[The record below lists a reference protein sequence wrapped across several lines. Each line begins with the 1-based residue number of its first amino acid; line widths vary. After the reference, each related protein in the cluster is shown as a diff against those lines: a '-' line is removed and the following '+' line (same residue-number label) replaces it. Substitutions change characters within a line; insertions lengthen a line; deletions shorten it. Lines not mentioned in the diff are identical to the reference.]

1 MYLHTQSILNVDDYA
16 PGLYARSKILKQ
28 AGFQVIE
35 AMTGGQTL
43 ELVSERMPA
52 IVLLDVNL
60 PDMSG
65 FEVCKQI
72 KKNPATAST
81 TVLHISASSS
91 QAQHLVT
98 GLNCGADSYLV
109 EPVDPGVLVATVRAF
124 LRTRD
129 AESALRQSNEDL
141 QRFAY
146 MVAHE
151 LNEPL
156 RTVSAHTQL
165 LSQQLT
171 QPLDEGTSEC
181 IHHVLDGARRMRL
194 FIDDLLKYSQAIHGS
209 RDVRSLN
216 GEAILS
222 DVVANLYAA
231 IEKSGA
237 QVTHDPL
244 PDFVADRRI
253 EQVLQNLLSNAIKYR
268 RPNVPLE
275 VHISAQPV
283 SGGWQFSVKD
293 NGMGIDAQYTEHI
306 FHIFRRLQGR
316 EIPGNGIGLALSQ
329 KIVEAHGG
337 KIWVESEPGAGSTFH
352 FTIPQP
358 QAATTAV

>member
-1 MYLHTQSILNVDDYA
+1 
-16 PGLYARSKILKQ
+16 
-28 AGFQVIE
+28 
-35 AMTGGQTL
+35 
-43 ELVSERMPA
+43 
-52 IVLLDVNL
+52 
-60 PDMSG
+60 MSG
-65 FEVCKQI
+65 FEVCERI

-81 TVLHISASSS
+81 TVLHISASSA
-91 QAQHLVT
+91 QAQHLVA
-98 GLNCGADSYLV
+98 GLNSGADSYLV

-165 LSQQLT
+165 LSQQLK
-171 QPLDEGTSEC
+171 QPLDQGTSEC
-181 IHHVLDGARRMRL
+181 LHHVLDGARRMRF
-194 FIDDLLKYSQAIHGS
+194 FIDDILKYSQAIHGS

-216 GEAILS
+216 GESLLA
-222 DVVANLYAA
+222 DVLANLYAA

-237 QVTHDPL
+237 QVTHDPM
-244 PDFVADRRI
+244 PDFAADGRV

-268 RPNVPLE
+268 RPNVPLQIH
-275 VHISAQPV
+275 VSAQPV

-293 NGMGIDAQYTEHI
+293 NGMGIDAPYREQI

-316 EIPGNGIGLALSQ
+316 DIPGTGIGLALSQ

-337 KIWVESEPGAGSTFH
+337 KIWVESELGVGSTFH
-352 FTIPQP
+352 FTVPQR

>member
-1 MYLHTQSILNVDDYA
+1 MSLPTQSILNVDDYA
-16 PGLYARSKILKQ
+16 PGLYARSKVLKQ
-28 AGFQVIE
+28 AGFKVIE

-43 ELVSERMPA
+43 EIVSERMPA

-65 FEVCKQI
+65 FEVCERI

-81 TVLHISASSS
+81 TVVHISASSA
-91 QAQHLVT
+91 QAHHLVM

-129 AESALRQSNEDL
+129 AEAALRRSNEDL

-165 LSQQLT
+165 LSQQLK

-194 FIDDLLKYSQAIHGS
+194 FIDDVLKYSQAIHGS
-209 RDVRSLN
+209 RDVRPLN
-216 GEAILS
+216 GEALLS

-237 QVTHDPL
+237 RITHDPM
-244 PDFVADRRI
+244 PDFVADARI
-253 EQVLQNLLSNAIKYR
+253 VQVLQNLLSNAIKYR
-268 RPNVPLE
+268 RPDVPLE
-275 VHISAQPV
+275 VHIAAQPV

-293 NGMGIDAQYTEHI
+293 NGLGIDPQYREQI

-316 EIPGNGIGLALSQ
+316 EIPGSGIGLALSQ

-337 KIWVESEPGAGSTFH
+337 KIWVESEPGPGSTFH
-352 FTIPQP
+352 FTIPQQP
-358 QAATTAV
+358 IA

>member
-1 MYLHTQSILNVDDYA
+1 MYQHTLSILNVDDYA
-16 PGLYARSKILKQ
+16 PGLYARSKVLKQ
-28 AGFQVIE
+28 AGFKVIE

-65 FEVCKQI
+65 FEVCERI
-72 KKNPATAST
+72 KKNPKTAST
-81 TVLHISASSS
+81 TVVHISASSA
-91 QAQHLVT
+91 QAQHLVM

-109 EPVDPGVLVATVRAF
+109 EPVDPGVLIATIKAF

-129 AESALRQSNEDL
+129 AESALRRSNEDL

-165 LSQQLT
+165 LSQQLK

-181 IHHVLDGARRMRL
+181 IHYVLDGARRMRL
-194 FIDDLLKYSQAIHGS
+194 FIDDILKYSQAIHGG

-216 GEAILS
+216 GESLLS

-237 QVTHDPL
+237 QVTHDPM
-244 PDFVADRRI
+244 PDFVADGRI

-268 RPNVPLE
+268 RPSVPLE
-275 VHISAQPV
+275 VHVSAQPV

-293 NGMGIDAQYTEHI
+293 NGLGIDAPYREQI

-316 EIPGNGIGLALSQ
+316 EIPGSGIGLALSQ

-337 KIWVESEPGAGSTFH
+337 RIWVESEPGVGSTFH
-352 FTIPQP
+352 FTVPQQ
-358 QAATTAV
+358 QAAAV

>member
-1 MYLHTQSILNVDDYA
+1 VFLHTQSILNVDDYA

-28 AGFQVIE
+28 AGFKVLE

-65 FEVCKQI
+65 FEVCERI
-72 KKNPATAST
+72 KKNPKTAAT
-81 TVLHISASSS
+81 TVLHISASSA

-98 GLNCGADSYLV
+98 GLNSGADSYLV
-109 EPVDPGVLVATVRAF
+109 EPVDPGVLIATIKAF

-129 AESALRQSNEDL
+129 AESALRRSNEDL

-165 LSQQLT
+165 LAQQLK
-171 QPLDEGTSEC
+171 QPAEEGTSEC
-181 IHHVLDGARRMRL
+181 IQHVLDGARRMRL
-194 FIDDLLKYSQAIHGS
+194 FIDDILKYSQAIHDN
-209 RDVRSLN
+209 RDFRSLN
-216 GEAILS
+216 GESLFA

-237 QVTHDPL
+237 QITHDPM

-268 RPNVPLE
+268 RPGVPLE
-275 VHISAQPV
+275 VHVSAQPV

-293 NGMGIDAQYTEHI
+293 NGLGIDSQYSDQI

-316 EIPGNGIGLALSQ
+316 EIPGSGIGLALSQ

-337 KIWVESEPGAGSTFH
+337 KIWVESEPGAGSTFY
-352 FTIPQP
+352 FTIPQQ
-358 QAATTAV
+358 QAAVTAV

>member
-1 MYLHTQSILNVDDYA
+1 MSTPSILNVDDYA
-16 PGLYARSKILKQ
+16 PGLYARSKVLKQ

-43 ELVSERMPA
+43 ELVSNRMPA

-72 KKNPATAST
+72 KANAKTAST
-81 TVLHISASSS
+81 TVVHISASSA
-91 QAQHLVT
+91 QAQHLVE

-109 EPVDPGVLVATVRAF
+109 EPVDPAVLVATLRAF
-124 LRTRD
+124 LRTRE
-129 AESALRQSNEDL
+129 AEQALRRSNEEL

-156 RTVSAHTQL
+156 RTMSTHTQL
-165 LSQQLT
+165 LAKQLK
-171 QPLDEGTSEC
+171 QPLDQGTSEC
-181 IHHVLDGARRMRL
+181 IDYVLDGARRMRF
-194 FIDDLLKYSQAIHGS
+194 FIDDILRYSQAIHDS
-209 RDVRSLN
+209 RDVRPMN
-216 GEAILS
+216 GEAILAN
-222 DVVANLYAA
+222 VVANLYAA
-231 IEKSGA
+231 IENCG
-237 QVTHDPL
+237 VEITHDPL
-244 PDFVADRRI
+244 PDFKADGRV
-253 EQVLQNLLSNAIKYR
+253 EQVFQNLIGNAIKYR
-268 RPNVPLE
+268 RPEVPLK
-275 VHISAQPV
+275 VHISAHPV

-293 NGMGIDAQYTEHI
+293 NGLGIDAKYLHQI

-329 KIVEAHGG
+329 KIIEAHGG
-337 KIWVESEPGAGSTFH
+337 RIWVESEPGIGSTFH
-352 FTIPQP
+352 FTIPQ
-358 QAATTAV
+358 QQEASTTV

>member
-16 PGLYARSKILKQ
+16 PGLYARSKVLKQ

-43 ELVSERMPA
+43 ELVSARMPA

-65 FEVCKQI
+65 FEVCEQI
-72 KKNPATAST
+72 KRNPKTAST
-81 TVLHISASSS
+81 TVLHISASSA

-98 GLNCGADSYLV
+98 GLNSGADSYLV
-109 EPVDPGVLVATVRAF
+109 EPVDPGVLIATIKAF

-129 AESALRQSNEDL
+129 AESALRRSNEDL

-165 LSQQLT
+165 LSQQL
-171 QPLDEGTSEC
+171 QRHLDEGTSAC

-194 FIDDLLKYSQAIHGS
+194 FIDDILKYSQAIHNS
-209 RDVRSLN
+209 RDVRPLN
-216 GEAILS
+216 GEAMLA
-222 DVVANLYAA
+222 DVLANLYAA
-231 IEKSGA
+231 IEKSCA
-237 QVTHDPL
+237 QITHDPL
-244 PDFVADRRI
+244 PVFVADGRV
-253 EQVLQNLLSNAIKYR
+253 EQVFQNLIGNAIKYR
-268 RPNVPLE
+268 RPDVPPQ
-275 VHISAQPV
+275 VHVSAQPV

-293 NGMGIDAQYTEHI
+293 NGLGIDAPYKEQI

-316 EIPGNGIGLALSQ
+316 EIPGSGIGLALSQ

-352 FTIPQP
+352 FTIP
-358 QAATTAV
+358 